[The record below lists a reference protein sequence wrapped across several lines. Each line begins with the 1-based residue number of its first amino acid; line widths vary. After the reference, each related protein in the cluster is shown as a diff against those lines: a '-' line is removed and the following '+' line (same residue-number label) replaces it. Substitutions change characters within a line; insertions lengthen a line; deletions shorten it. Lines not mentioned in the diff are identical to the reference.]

1 MPTYTYKC
9 AACDDEFERVVPF
22 SDAKAPQTCQCG
34 QQAARTLSG
43 VSFMLKGD
51 EWAGKN
57 IKIRGQMDQK
67 NRVLEGKQSE
77 QKRHMQ
83 SMQLAP
89 NVDGERVDSWADA
102 KKLAAERG
110 KSTSTY
116 DALIQREQ
124 TGAV

>member
-1 MPTYTYKC
+1 MPNYTYKC
-9 AACDDEFERVVPF
+9 AACGADFERSVPF
-22 SDAKAPQTCQCG
+22 AQARSSQACDCG
-34 QQAARTLSG
+34 QQAERSLSG

-51 EWAGKN
+51 DWAGKN
-57 IKIRGQMDQK
+57 IKIRGQMDVK
-67 NRVLEGKQSE
+67 NRVLEAKQSE
-77 QKRHMQ
+77 QKRHMA

-110 KSTSTY
+110 KTTSTY

-124 TGAV
+124 GAA

>member
-9 AACDDEFERVVPF
+9 NACADEFEKVVPF
-22 SDAKAPQTCQCG
+22 SEAKAPQECACG
-34 QQAARTLSG
+34 QQAARSLSG

-51 EWAGKN
+51 DWAGKN
-57 IKIRGQMDQK
+57 IKIRGQMDVK
-67 NRVLEGKQSE
+67 NRVLEAKQSE
-77 QKRHMQ
+77 QKRHMA

-110 KSTSTY
+110 KATSTY
-116 DALIQREQ
+116 DALVQREQ
-124 TGAV
+124 GAA